1 MTPMKSSCAVQVELI
16 AQRREA
22 RRLRA
27 LQEKASLQE
36 ERKQSAAQSMTLDD
50 VRFSRMV
57 AAERATLLE
66 SVSPSSSDDD
76 DTDATDASTSAPRVA
91 VMVRKRPLF
100 ERETTRGKQVDVVTA
115 LPMGRLAVHEPKTS
129 VDCSKRVESSV
140 FEFDDSFGEDATN
153 DDVYVRAVAPLV
165 RLCISG
171 AEEGANA
178 TCFAYG
184 QTGSGK
190 THTMSA
196 CYEQTARDLA
206 AGCET
211 NGLSMR
217 VSFYDIYGG
226 KCYDLLSDRA
236 PCQALEDARGRTKI
250 VGLRE
255 VTALDASEVLS
266 LVERGMRCRKT
277 SRTDGNATSSRSH
290 AVFQVTLKS
299 KLPGEEGVKR
309 MPSRL
314 ALVDLAGSER
324 GADRGK
330 LVDQRIRREGAEI
343 NKSLLALKECIRA
356 LSVGCGVNGGKDGGA
371 LAAEP
376 SFVGEQRVP
385 FRGSKLTQVLRDAFI
400 GKNSRTVLLAHVSP
414 GHGHA
419 EHTLN
424 TLRYAIRLKDGSD
437 GSTPSVGPKPA
448 SPRARP
454 HSPGSPLF
462 SGADPTSSPSSGD
475 SGDETD
481 ADGTRTGGEHRS
493 SSSPSLPPSIDPA
506 RLREAM
512 DAHAGAVAA
521 VARAGEALMAR
532 HLELAD
538 VAEEERALL
547 SDATSRATRVTKGKG
562 DIDILEHYDYCD
574 ALDDLLERRAGMEEG
589 LRAAIATL
597 RRAQADEMAA
607 SADLDWVEGRGDGNR

>member
-1 MTPMKSSCAVQVELI
+1 MYDSVISRVWSTQNILNARGNLRRHDDPDEVIVRGPGGAHRPATGGQEAPGVAGEGIAPGGTQAVGSAVDD
-16 AQRREA
+16 A
-22 RRLRA
+22 RRCPF
-27 LQEKASLQE
+27 
-36 ERKQSAAQSMTLDD
+36 
-50 VRFSRMV
+50 FSMV

-140 FEFDDSFGEDATN
+140 FEFDDLFGEDATN

-309 MPSRL
+309 MPPRL

-400 GKNSRTVLLAHVSP
+400 GKNSKTVLLAHVSP

-437 GSTPSVGPKPA
+437 GSTPPVGPKPA

-462 SGADPTSSPSSGD
+462 RRGPDVVSVVRRQRRRNGRGR
-475 SGDETD
+475 D
-481 ADGTRTGGEHRS
+481 ADGWRTPLLLVAVPAVDRSRASQGGDGCARRRRGGCGS
-493 SSSPSLPPSIDPA
+493 RGRGSLRRGTSSSPTSPRRSVLCCPTRRHA
-506 RLREAM
+506 R
-512 DAHAGAVAA
+512 
-521 VARAGEALMAR
+521 
-532 HLELAD
+532 
-538 VAEEERALL
+538 
-547 SDATSRATRVTKGKG
+547 
-562 DIDILEHYDYCD
+562 
-574 ALDDLLERRAGMEEG
+574 
-589 LRAAIATL
+589 
-597 RRAQADEMAA
+597 
-607 SADLDWVEGRGDGNR
+607 RG

>member
-1 MTPMKSSCAVQVELI
+1 
-16 AQRREA
+16 
-22 RRLRA
+22 
-27 LQEKASLQE
+27 
-36 ERKQSAAQSMTLDD
+36 
-50 VRFSRMV
+50 
-57 AAERATLLE
+57 
-66 SVSPSSSDDD
+66 
-76 DTDATDASTSAPRVA
+76 
-91 VMVRKRPLF
+91 
-100 ERETTRGKQVDVVTA
+100 
-115 LPMGRLAVHEPKTS
+115 
-129 VDCSKRVESSV
+129 
-140 FEFDDSFGEDATN
+140 
-153 DDVYVRAVAPLV
+153 
-165 RLCISG
+165 
-171 AEEGANA
+171 
-178 TCFAYG
+178 
-184 QTGSGK
+184 
-190 THTMSA
+190 
-196 CYEQTARDLA
+196 
-206 AGCET
+206 
-211 NGLSMR
+211 
-217 VSFYDIYGG
+217 
-226 KCYDLLSDRA
+226 
-236 PCQALEDARGRTKI
+236 
-250 VGLRE
+250 
-255 VTALDASEVLS
+255 
-266 LVERGMRCRKT
+266 
-277 SRTDGNATSSRSH
+277 
-290 AVFQVTLKS
+290 
-299 KLPGEEGVKR
+299 

-400 GKNSRTVLLAHVSP
+400 GKNSKTVLLAHVSP

-437 GSTPSVGPKPA
+437 GSTPPVGPKPA

-512 DAHAGAVAA
+512 DAHAGAAAA

>member
-57 AAERATLLE
+57 SAERATLLKA
-66 SVSPSSSDDD
+66 VSPSSSDDD

-206 AGCET
+206 AGCEE
-211 NGLSMR
+211 NGLSMK

-255 VTALDASEVLS
+255 VTALDADEVLK

-299 KLPGEEGVKR
+299 KLPGEEGVRKT
-309 MPSRL
+309 PSRL

-356 LSVGCGVNGGKDGGA
+356 LSVGCGVNRGKDGGA

-400 GKNSRTVLLAHVSP
+400 GKNSKTVLLAHVSP
-414 GHGHA
+414 GHRHA

-437 GSTPSVGPKPA
+437 GTSNLPVGPKPA
-448 SPRARP
+448 SPC
-454 HSPGSPLF
+454 SPLAR
-462 SGADPTSSPSSGD
+462 GCDPTSSPSSGD
-475 SGDETD
+475 GGDDEEANYEKYSTD
-481 ADGTRTGGEHRS
+481 SCEHMSHREA
-493 SSSPSLPPSIDPA
+493 IDPA

-512 DAHAGAVAA
+512 DAHAGAAA
-521 VARAGEALMAR
+521 AAARAGEALMAR

-547 SDATSRATRVTKGKG
+547 SDATSRASRVTKGKG

-607 SADLDWVEGRGDGNR
+607 SADLDWVEGRLDGDR